1 MRGFRLGDEG
11 ITVDVTMNAEEQKV
25 KRTPGGVAALFDDT
39 ERKELFRKYLIFL
52 GWLEVAIFVG
62 CWLYQLGT
70 DGYDRFGPVERHFP
84 WKVYFLVAFLS
95 PVAVTFLLGTIVVGF
110 NRYFG
115 GFGGVYPADDGEDGP
130 SRMAPEDAKSYK
142 MTAAVAWLQK
152 LPYLGLLILL
162 GAAVGVVYHLDV
174 VLRVI
179 GEIGEQTVRVALMA
193 GGTLLAVTCFFALV
207 FLLLNYKLRK
217 RSMEY
222 HYKSQV
228 AERYGLVILEDNT
241 VLNRDGKL
249 LVRGKKWK
257 DAVPLLDVTPENASP
272 RSAQEALPHAPAPD
286 CNT

>member
-1 MRGFRLGDEG
+1 
-11 ITVDVTMNAEEQKV
+11 MNADEQKA
-25 KRTPGGVAALFDDT
+25 KKTSGGVAALFDDS

-52 GWLEVAIFVG
+52 GWLEVAIFIG

-84 WKVYFLVAFLS
+84 WKVYFLLAFLS

-110 NRYFG
+110 NRYFSG
-115 GFGGVYPADDGEDGP
+115 SSAPHPTGEAQEER
-130 SRMAPEDAKSYK
+130 SRVSPEDNKSFK
-142 MTAAVAWLQK
+142 LAAAVAWLQK

-162 GAAVGVVYHLDV
+162 AAAIGVVYHLDV

-179 GEIGEQTVRVALMA
+179 GQIGEQTVRVGLMA
-193 GGTLLAVTCFFALV
+193 GGTVLAVACFFALV
-207 FLLLNYKLRK
+207 FLILNYKLRK

-257 DAVPLLDVTPENASP
+257 DAVPLLDVTPEGSA
-272 RSAQEALPHAPAPD
+272 RTSAQEALPHAPAPD
-286 CNT
+286 CRT

>member
-1 MRGFRLGDEG
+1 MDAA
-11 ITVDVTMNAEEQKV
+11 DQKV
-25 KRTPGGVAALFDDT
+25 KKNLSGVAALFDDA

-52 GWLEVAIFVG
+52 AWLEVAIFLG

-95 PVAVTFLLGTIVVGF
+95 PVAVTFLLGTIVAGF
-110 NRYFG
+110 NRYFAVHSTAHESELG
-115 GFGGVYPADDGEDGP
+115 EKNGMHAAVEDG
-130 SRMAPEDAKSYK
+130 KIYK
-142 MTAAVAWLQK
+142 LAALVAWMQK
-152 LPYLGLLILL
+152 LPYLGLLVLL
-162 GAAVGVVYHLDV
+162 AAAIGIVYHLDV

-179 GEIGEQTVRVALMA
+179 GEIGEHTVRVGLMA
-193 GGTLLAVTCFFALV
+193 GGALLAAACFFALI

-228 AERYGLVILEDNT
+228 AEKYGLVILEDNT

-257 DAVPLLDVTPENASP
+257 DAVPLLDVTPESSS
-272 RSAQEALPHAPAPD
+272 RSVPQEALPQATAPD

>member
-1 MRGFRLGDEG
+1 
-11 ITVDVTMNAEEQKV
+11 MNADEQKV
-25 KRTPGGVAALFDDT
+25 KRAAGGVAALFDDT

-52 GWLEVAIFVG
+52 AWLEVAIFIG

-84 WKVYFLVAFLS
+84 WRVYFLLAFLS

-110 NRYFG
+110 NRYFAG
-115 GFGGVYPADDGEDGP
+115 SNGVHAVDEPQDGP
-130 SRMAPEDAKSYK
+130 SRTAPDPAENYK
-142 MTAAVAWLQK
+142 LAAAVAWLQK
-152 LPYLGLLILL
+152 LPYLGLLLL
-162 GAAVGVVYHLDV
+162 LAAAIGVVYHLDV

-207 FLLLNYKLRK
+207 FLVLNYKLRK

-257 DAVPLLDVTPENASP
+257 DAVPLLDVTPEGSA
-272 RSAQEALPHAPAPD
+272 RTAAQEALPHTPAPD